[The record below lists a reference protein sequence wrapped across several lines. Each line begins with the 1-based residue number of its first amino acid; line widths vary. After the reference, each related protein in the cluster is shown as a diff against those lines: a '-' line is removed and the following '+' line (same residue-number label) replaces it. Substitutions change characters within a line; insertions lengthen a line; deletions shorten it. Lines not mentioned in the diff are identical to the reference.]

1 MARLGGRLENAVR
14 ELGESS
20 MIRKVKGTRDIL
32 PPESRLWS
40 TVEAI
45 ANRVFGGF
53 GYEEIRLPMLEPTE
67 LFVRSVGE
75 DTDIVSK
82 EMFTFSDRKGRS
94 LTLRPEG
101 TAGVARAYIEN
112 GLGQRPQP
120 LRLSYL
126 GPMFRYEKMQR
137 GRYRQFAQIGIE
149 LIGASTPQADAEVL
163 LALHSFLSEL
173 DFDDLVIVLNNL
185 GDPEDRARFI
195 AGFKAEL
202 EVHRTE
208 LCSDCQRR
216 WDANPLRIL
225 DCKVARCR
233 ELVAETTPIAEV
245 ANDEARTHV
254 DAVEAALAALEIPVR
269 RAPRL
274 VRGIDYYL
282 RTVFEVVS
290 PQLGEDAVI
299 CGGGRYDRLI
309 SDLGG
314 DQVPATGFAIGE
326 DRLIEVL
333 PQSFRRRVLD
343 RPTVAVLP
351 IGDAATTEALAI
363 TRMLVAGGVAVHT
376 EVTGRSL
383 KAGLKW
389 AAKIEARAAV
399 ILGKSEISAGT
410 AIVRDLR
417 KSEQHTVGLDEVQEY
432 VAQLVGAD
440 ADAET

>member
-1 MARLGGRLENAVR
+1 VATDFSSR
-14 ELGESS
+14 EYL

-32 PPESRLWS
+32 PPDSRLWVA
-40 TVEAI
+40 VEA
-45 ANRVFGGF
+45 AAHHVFNGF
-53 GYEEIRLPMLEPTE
+53 GYDEIRLPLMEPTE

-82 EMFTFSDRKGRS
+82 EMYTFTDRKGRS

-112 GLGQRPQP
+112 GLAQRPQP
-120 LRLSYL
+120 LRLSYM

-149 LIGASTPQADAEVL
+149 LLGSAAPQADVEVL
-163 LALHSFLSEL
+163 LVLHSFLTEL
-173 DFDDLVIVLNNL
+173 GFDDLVIVLNNL
-185 GDPEDRARFI
+185 GDPEDRPRFI
-195 AGFKAEL
+195 DGLKSEL
-202 EVHRTE
+202 SPHRDE
-208 LCSDCQRR
+208 LCADCQRR

-225 DCKVARCR
+225 DCKVERCQ
-233 ELVAETTPIAEV
+233 ELVADTTPIAEIV
-245 ANDEARTHV
+245 NDAARAHV
-254 DAVEAALAALEIPVR
+254 EVVERGLHSLEIPVR

-290 PQLGEDAVI
+290 PQLGEETVI

-314 DQVPATGFAIGE
+314 ARVPATGFAIGE

-333 PQSFRRRVLD
+333 PESFSNPVLQ
-343 RPTVAVLP
+343 RPVVAVLP
-351 IGDAATTEALAI
+351 VGETADAVALAVA
-363 TRMLVAGGVAVHT
+363 RDLVKKGISAPT

-389 AAKIEARAAV
+389 AGKIEATVAV
-399 ILGKSEISAGT
+399 IIGESEIADGSAV
-410 AIVRDLR
+410 VRDLT
-417 KSEQHTVGLDEVQEY
+417 KSEQETVALEQVPEYIAGLITRDRQS
-432 VAQLVGAD
+432 
-440 ADAET
+440 

>member
-1 MARLGGRLENAVR
+1 
-14 ELGESS
+14 

-32 PPESRLWS
+32 PPESRLWVAVE
-40 TVEAI
+40 TV
-45 ANRVFGGF
+45 ANRIFSGF
-53 GYEEIRLPMLEPTE
+53 GYEEIRLPLLEPTE

-82 EMFTFSDRKGRS
+82 EMYTFADRKGRS

-120 LRLSYL
+120 LRLSYR

-149 LIGASTPQADAEVL
+149 LIGASTPQADVEVL

-173 DFDDLVIVLNNL
+173 GFDDLVIVLNNL
-185 GDPEDRARFI
+185 GDPEDRPRFI
-195 AGFKAEL
+195 EGFKTELEPYRAEL
-202 EVHRTE
+202 CV
-208 LCSDCQRR
+208 DCQRR
-216 WDANPLRIL
+216 WEANPLRIL

-233 ELVAETTPIAEV
+233 ELVADTTPVAEV
-245 ANDEARTHV
+245 VSDEARAHV
-254 DAVEAALAALEIPVR
+254 EAVEGGLEALEIPVR
-269 RAPRL
+269 RSPRL

-282 RTVFEVVS
+282 RTVFEVIS
-290 PQLGEDAVI
+290 PRLGEDTVI

-314 DQVPATGFAIGE
+314 AQVPATGFAIGE

-333 PQSFRRRVLD
+333 PESFRRRILEC
-343 RPTVAVLP
+343 RIVAVLP
-351 IGDAATTEALAI
+351 IGDSANAAALAI
-363 TRMLVAGGVAVHT
+363 ARTLVAIGISAHT

-389 AAKIEARAAV
+389 AGKIDARAAV
-399 ILGKSEISAGT
+399 ILGESEITDNT
-410 AIVRDLR
+410 AIVRDLE
-417 KSEQHTVGLDEVQEY
+417 KSEQETVAREKVPEY
-432 VAQLVGAD
+432 VAQLLGFEPEA
-440 ADAET
+440 

>member
-1 MARLGGRLENAVR
+1 
-14 ELGESS
+14 

-32 PPESRLWS
+32 PPESRLWVA
-40 TVEAI
+40 VEEV
-45 ANRVFGGF
+45 ANRIFSGF
-53 GYEEIRLPMLEPTE
+53 GYEEIRLPLLEPTE

-82 EMFTFSDRKGRS
+82 EMYTFVDRKGRS

-120 LRLSYL
+120 LRLSYR

-149 LIGASTPQADAEVL
+149 LIGAPTPQADVEVL

-173 DFDDLVIVLNNL
+173 GFDDLVIVLNNL
-185 GDPEDRARFI
+185 GDPEDRPRFI

-202 EVHRTE
+202 EAHRAE
-208 LCSDCQRR
+208 LCADCQRR
-216 WDANPLRIL
+216 WEANPLRIL
-225 DCKVARCR
+225 DCKVAKCR
-233 ELVAETTPIAEV
+233 ELVAATTPVAEV
-245 ANDEARTHV
+245 VSDEARAHV
-254 DAVEAALAALEIPVR
+254 EVVESELDALGIPVR
-269 RAPRL
+269 RFPRL

-290 PQLGEDAVI
+290 PKLGEDTVI

-314 DQVPATGFAIGE
+314 AQVPATGFAIGE

-333 PQSFRRRVLD
+333 PESFCRRILE
-343 RPTVAVLP
+343 RPIVAVLP
-351 IGDAATTEALAI
+351 IGDAANATALAVAR
-363 TRMLVAGGVAVHT
+363 TLVTLGISAHT

-383 KAGLKW
+383 KASLKW
-389 AAKIEARAAV
+389 AGKIEARAAV
-399 ILGKSEISAGT
+399 ILGENEIADNT
-410 AIVRDLR
+410 AIVRDLE
-417 KSEQHTVGLDEVQEY
+417 KSEQETVAREKVPEY
-432 VAQLVGAD
+432 VARLIRVE
-440 ADAET
+440 AEL

>member
-1 MARLGGRLENAVR
+1 
-14 ELGESS
+14 

-32 PPESRLWS
+32 PPDSRLWVE
-40 TVEAI
+40 VEATAHRI
-45 ANRVFGGF
+45 FGGF
-53 GYEEIRLPMLEPTE
+53 GYEEIRLPLMEPTE

-82 EMFTFSDRKGRS
+82 EMYTFADRKGRS

-101 TAGVARAYIEN
+101 TAGVVRAYIEN

-120 LRLSYL
+120 LRLSYM

-149 LIGASTPQADAEVL
+149 LFGSATPQGDVEVL
-163 LALHSFLSEL
+163 LVLHSFLTEL
-173 DFDDLVIVLNNL
+173 GFDDLVIVLNNL
-185 GDPEDRARFI
+185 GDPEDRPRFI
-195 AGFKAEL
+195 NGFKDEL
-202 EVHRTE
+202 EPHRE
-208 LCSDCQRR
+208 KLCPDCQRR

-225 DCKVARCR
+225 DCKVERCQ
-233 ELVAETTPIAEV
+233 ELVADTTPIAEV
-245 ANDEARTHV
+245 VNDAARDHV
-254 DAVEAALAALEIPVR
+254 EAVESGLHSLGIPVR

-290 PQLGEDAVI
+290 PKLGEDTVI

-309 SDLGG
+309 ADLGG
-314 DQVPATGFAIGE
+314 AKVPATGFAIGE

-333 PQSFRRRVLD
+333 PESFSRAVLQ
-343 RPTVAVLP
+343 RAVVAVLP
-351 IGDAATTEALAI
+351 IGDAASAAALAVA
-363 TRMLVAGGVAVHT
+363 RDLVKRGISAAT

-389 AAKIEARAAV
+389 AGKIEARVAV
-399 ILGKSEISAGT
+399 IIGESEIAEGA
-410 AIVRDLR
+410 AIVRDLE
-417 KSEQHTVGLDEVQEY
+417 KSEQETVTLDNFSEH
-432 VAQLVGAD
+432 VAELIARNG
-440 ADAET
+440 ET